1 MQNSNFLSDEDD
13 KDDDTNIS
21 LHLLLEYIF
30 EVFLGDGAII
40 CTVGNVEWSPVC
52 GISYVQF

>member
-13 KDDDTNIS
+13 KDDDNNIS

-30 EVFLGDGAII
+30 EVFDDHL
-40 CTVGNVEWSPVC
+40 
-52 GISYVQF
+52 